1 MPTQLNGS
9 LAQPGASLRRDEL
22 CAQVIYLPNTSM
34 PDMPQNLKR
43 VYAPPSPLQPTTTLR
58 SEAMAS
64 LRAEVGIEKAIQAD
78 SLRMQGAVLCR
89 LGVEHQ
95 RKGTPCEDV
104 PFWGEPGRFQVR
116 PTNHTQ
122 PVQLRLSVQTRGPSQ
137 ARPRCNILCCC
148 CCTFLQGAR
157 CLDSV

>member
-1 MPTQLNGS
+1 MPTQLDKC
-9 LAQPGASLRRDEL
+9 LAQPESSPCRDGL

-89 LGVEHQ
+89 MGVEHQ

-116 PTNHTQ
+116 PTTHTHL
-122 PVQLRLSVQTRGPSQ
+122 VQLGLSVGARDPSQ
-137 ARPRCNILCCC
+137 ARPRCKAPGPSL
-148 CCTFLQGAR
+148 LHAPASYS
-157 CLDSV
+157 DSV